1 MARINGGCLHV
12 AAIARSAVRQSAW
25 VTVYDPL
32 TNPATMPPLDRWAL
46 QPVRSVSAWLALPKI
61 SGMDARSASPCL
73 TIVGRSAFVYNDIH
87 FRIVTTSL
95 LFVVSLASSGARG
108 GGFLRILRALSTFCA
123 TSDPFVT
130 TR

>member
-1 MARINGGCLHV
+1 MSDRVRPKANLLDGRCEESTL
-12 AAIARSAVRQSAW
+12 AAPYRRH
-25 VTVYDPL
+25 
-32 TNPATMPPLDRWAL
+32 
-46 QPVRSVSAWLALPKI
+46 ALPHSKVSDRI
-61 SGMDARSASPCL
+61 HTRVALASPCL

-95 LFVVSLASSGARG
+95 LFVVSLAASGARG

>member
-1 MARINGGCLHV
+1 MEIDLATHATLTE
-12 AAIARSAVRQSAW
+12 ASPPEAVRIPYRKEAY
-25 VTVYDPL
+25 VYL
-32 TNPATMPPLDRWAL
+32 CRML
-46 QPVRSVSAWLALPKI
+46 VRFAYRKRRKVQEVLLGAYLGWTT
-61 SGMDARSASPCL
+61 SPCL

-95 LFVVSLASSGARG
+95 LFVVSLAASGARG